1 MIEEWTRQAR
11 AALEELIA
19 VAKFPR
25 ASLLVIGASSSEIV
39 GGTIGK
45 DSSDE
50 VGAALVEIL
59 LAVAKEHGVSLAFQC
74 CEHLNRALVVER
86 VDADRFG
93 LEEVSVVPWLHAGGA
108 FATNAYRLMENAVV
122 VERIAAAGGLDIGQ
136 TMIGMHLKRVAVPVR
151 LQNNKIGSALVTAA
165 RTRPP
170 LIGGNRARYE

>member
-1 MIEEWTRQAR
+1 MIEEWTKQAR
-11 AALEELIA
+11 AALEELLAI
-19 VAKFPR
+19 AKFPR
-25 ASLLVIGASSSEIV
+25 GALLVIGASSSEIV

-50 VGAALVEIL
+50 VGAAMVETF
-59 LAVAKEHGVSLAFQC
+59 LAVAKEHEISLAFQC

-86 VDADRFG
+86 DDRERFG

-108 FATNAYRLMENAVV
+108 FATNAYRQMQDAVV
-122 VERIAAAGGLDIGQ
+122 VERVAAAGGLDIGQ

-170 LIGGNRARYE
+170 LIGGERARYQ

>member
-1 MIEEWTRQAR
+1 MIEEWTKQAR
-11 AALEELIA
+11 AALEELIN

-25 ASLLVIGASSSEIV
+25 GSLLVIGASSSEIV

-50 VGAALVEIL
+50 VGAAMVETL
-59 LAVAKEHGVSLAFQC
+59 SVVAKEHDISLAFQC
-74 CEHLNRALVVER
+74 CEHLNRALVIER
-86 VDADRFG
+86 ADKDRFG

-108 FATNAYRLMENAVV
+108 FATNAYRRMDAPVV
-122 VERIAAAGGLDIGQ
+122 VEKVAAAGGLDIGQ
-136 TMIGMHLKRVAVPVR
+136 TLIGMHLKRVAVPVR

-170 LIGGNRARYE
+170 LIGGERARYQ